1 MSDQNDYEGAYE
13 RNPKH
18 KSWMQPFDPDA
29 ALCPKWS
36 HEIAQTLLGESLPG
50 PSGEPRFAT
59 RDGMAFA
66 ARTHRAGVWHGYPV
80 PWSQVP
86 ESVRE
91 VMVANGKVTRRQIKK
106 LNSSAALA
114 DELDGGS

>member
-1 MSDQNDYEGAYE
+1 MDDDGAFRESYE

-36 HEIAQTLLGESLPG
+36 HEIAQTLLAESHAG
-50 PSGEPRFAT
+50 PSEEPRFAT

-66 ARTHRAGVWHGYPV
+66 ARTHRTGAWHGYPV

-86 ESVRE
+86 EAVRE
-91 VMVANGKVTRRQIKK
+91 AMIAKGKVTRRQIKR

-114 DELDGGS
+114 DELDGRS